1 MKPTAHGARC
11 WRLVLTGG
19 LLILLAL
26 APLGRSAAQD
36 ERPDPQPRPG
46 HGDPGPDPDPPPGG
60 PPDNPPP
67 DNPPADD
74 PPPADPIFLPAAT
87 CPDGS
92 VPLDGI
98 EAQGLALRSAMALGE
113 SPMTVAVVDRVG
125 NVLALFRRPSGSA
138 FLDDRAI
145 GLARTG
151 AFFSNHQAPLSSR
164 TVRFISGLHFP
175 AGIARTANAAL
186 FGIENTNRGCALNVT
201 YLPGKSVPP
210 ARRFAGG
217 SCQVGGFVIGCGT
230 GPVTGKTPR
239 LDSVAEDLDGA
250 AVDGGGFPL
259 FRAGK
264 VVGGIGVATSAPGPA
279 SEFAAYRSL
288 SGAFAP
294 PAGEIFL
301 DGIRLP
307 FVEQRTMPA
316 GASPGNSIGGF
327 AAVPLSAGECAPEG
341 DLIAVTAGSLGAGLA
356 QVEVAQIVAQA
367 IAGANRTR
375 AAIRLPLGSRTRMV
389 IAVADLDGRILA
401 LHRMP
406 DATVFSLDVAVAK
419 ARNVVYFSAGGPEA
433 AADLPGVAGRAVSN
447 RTINFVAQHLYPPGI
462 DGSGPGPF
470 LGLYQNDLLHPCTQ
484 GSQAPNPN
492 QNGIVFFAGSIPLY
506 KSGVLVGGLGISGD
520 GVEQDDYVSFLGAQ
534 GFLPPEAIWAD
545 RVKIWGARLPF
556 LKFPRNP
563 ER

>member
-1 MKPTAHGARC
+1 MRPRSLRSSFLVLGALSLLFVLAAHGVPPPREP
-11 WRLVLTGG
+11 
-19 LLILLAL
+19 I
-26 APLGRSAAQD
+26 
-36 ERPDPQPRPG
+36 DPV
-46 HGDPGPDPDPPPGG
+46 DPPPS
-60 PPDNPPP
+60 DPPP
-67 DNPPADD
+67 DVPPGD
-74 PPPADPIFLPAAT
+74 PVFLPAAT

-92 VPLDGI
+92 APLDGV
-98 EAQGLALRSAMALGE
+98 EAQGIALRSALAVGE

-125 NVLALFRRPSGSA
+125 NVLALFRRPSGASA
-138 FLDDRAI
+138 LDDRAV

-151 AFFSNHQAPLSSR
+151 AFFSNNQAPLSSR
-164 TVRFISGLHFP
+164 TVRFLSGLHFP
-175 AGIARTANAAL
+175 AGIRRTANAAL
-186 FGIENTNRGCALNVT
+186 YGIENTNRGCALNVT
-201 YLPGKSVPP
+201 FLAGKSVPP

-217 SCQVGGFVIGCGT
+217 TCQAGGSIVGCGT

-239 LDSVAEDLDGA
+239 LDAVAEDLDGG

-259 FRAGK
+259 FRGGK
-264 VVGGIGVATSAPGPA
+264 VVGGIGVATAAPGAA
-279 SEFAAYRSL
+279 SEFAAFSSL

-307 FVEQRTMPA
+307 FVAQRTMPA
-316 GASPGNSIGGF
+316 GSSPGSSTGGF
-327 AAVPLSAGECAPEG
+327 AAVPLPAGECAPEG
-341 DLIAVTAGSLGAGLA
+341 DLIATTSGTAGAGLA
-356 QVEVAQIVAQA
+356 QAEVAQIVAQS
-367 IAGANRTR
+367 IAAANRTR
-375 AAIRLPLGSRTRMV
+375 AAIRLPLGSRARMA

-406 DATVFSLDVAVAK
+406 DTTVFSLDVAVAK
-419 ARNVVYFSAGGPEA
+419 ARNVVYFSAGSPET

-470 LGLYQNDLLHPCTQ
+470 LGLYQNDFLHPCSQ

-506 KSGVLVGGLGISGD
+506 KNGALVGGLGISGD

-534 GFLPPEAIWAD
+534 GFLPPEPIWAD

>member
-1 MKPTAHGARC
+1 MRPRFLRSSFLVLGALFVLAAHGVPPPRE
-11 WRLVLTGG
+11 
-19 LLILLAL
+19 
-26 APLGRSAAQD
+26 PP
-36 ERPDPQPRPG
+36 PDDPPVDPPP
-46 HGDPGPDPDPPPGG
+46 GDPGPVDPPPGG
-60 PPDNPPP
+60 PVFRPTT
-67 DNPPADD
+67 
-74 PPPADPIFLPAAT
+74 T

-92 VPLDGI
+92 LPLDGV
-98 EAQGLALRSAMALGE
+98 EAQGLALRSAMAVGE
-113 SPMTVAVVDRVG
+113 APLTVAVVDRVG

-151 AFFSNHQAPLSSR
+151 AFFSNNQAPLSSR

-175 AGIARTANAAL
+175 PGIARTPNAAL
-186 FGIENTNRGCALNVT
+186 YGIENTNRGCTLNVT
-201 YLPGKSVPP
+201 FLPGQSVPP

-217 SCQVGGFVIGCGT
+217 FCQAAGFTIGCGT

-239 LDSVAEDLDGA
+239 LDQVPEDLDGA

-264 VVGGIGVATSAPGPA
+264 VVGGIGVATSSPGPA
-279 SEFAAYRSL
+279 AEFAAFSAL
-288 SGAFAP
+288 TGAFAP

-307 FVEQRTMPA
+307 FVEQRTMPSGA
-316 GASPGNSIGGF
+316 GPGSSIGAF
-327 AAVPLSAGECAPEG
+327 APVPLPAGECAPEG
-341 DLIAVTAGSLGAGLA
+341 DLVAVTGGTASTSGANLTP
-356 QVEVAQIVAQA
+356 QEVFHIVAQA

-375 AAIRLPLGSRTRMV
+375 AAIRLPPGSRARMA

-401 LHRMP
+401 FHRMP
-406 DATVFSLDVAVAK
+406 DATLFSLDVAVAK

-433 AADLPGVAGRAVSN
+433 GADLPGVAGRAASN
-447 RTINFVAQHLYPPGI
+447 RTINFTTQHLYPPGI

-470 LGLYQNDLLHPCTQ
+470 LGLYQNDFLNPCTQ

-506 KSGVLVGGLGISGD
+506 KNGVLVGGLGISGD
-520 GVEQDDYVSFLGAQ
+520 GVEQDDYVSFQGAR
-534 GFLPPEAIWAD
+534 GFLPPESIWAD

>member
-1 MKPTAHGARC
+1 MRPRFLRSSFLVLGALFVLAAHG
-11 WRLVLTGG
+11 V
-19 LLILLAL
+19 
-26 APLGRSAAQD
+26 
-36 ERPDPQPRPG
+36 
-46 HGDPGPDPDPPPGG
+46 PPPRD
-60 PPDNPPP
+60 PIDPI
-67 DNPPADD
+67 D
-74 PPPADPIFLPAAT
+74 PPPADPGPDDPPADPIFGPSAT

-92 VPLDGI
+92 APLDGV
-98 EAQGLALRSAMALGE
+98 EAQGLALRSALAVGE

-138 FLDDRAI
+138 ALDDRAI

-151 AFFSNHQAPLSSR
+151 AFFSNNQAPLSSR
-164 TVRFISGLHFP
+164 TVRFLSGLHFP

-186 FGIENTNRGCALNVT
+186 YGIENTNRGCALNVT
-201 YLPGKSVPP
+201 FLPGKSVPP
-210 ARRFAGG
+210 ARRLNGGACQAGG
-217 SCQVGGFVIGCGT
+217 STAGCGT

-239 LDSVAEDLDGA
+239 LDQVAQDLDGA
-250 AVDGGGFPL
+250 AVDGGGFPV

-264 VVGGIGVATSAPGPA
+264 GVGGIGVATSSPGPA
-279 SEFAAYRSL
+279 SEFAAFSAL

-316 GASPGNSIGGF
+316 GASPGSSIGAF
-327 AAVPLSAGECAPEG
+327 ATVTLSAGECAPEG
-341 DLIAVTAGSLGAGLA
+341 DLIATTGGTASTVGLSLA
-356 QVEVAQIVAQA
+356 EVSRIVAQA
-367 IAGANRTR
+367 NAGANRTR
-375 AAIRLPLGSRTRMV
+375 AAIRLPLGSRARMA

-406 DATVFSLDVAVAK
+406 DTTVFSLDVAVAK

-433 AADLPGVAGRAVSN
+433 ASDLPGVAGRAVSN

-470 LGLYQNDLLHPCTQ
+470 LNLYQNDFLHPCSQ

-492 QNGIVFFAGSIPLY
+492 QNGIVFFAGSVPLY
-506 KSGVLVGGLGISGD
+506 RNGALVGGLGISGD
-520 GVEQDDYVSFLGAQ
+520 GVEQDDYVAFLGAQ
-534 GFLPPEAIWAD
+534 GFLPPESIWAD

>member
-1 MKPTAHGARC
+1 MRRFSLRSSFLVLGVLFVIAAHGVPPPR
-11 WRLVLTGG
+11 
-19 LLILLAL
+19 
-26 APLGRSAAQD
+26 
-36 ERPDPQPRPG
+36 DPI
-46 HGDPGPDPDPPPGG
+46 DPVDPP
-60 PPDNPPP
+60 
-67 DNPPADD
+67 DD
-74 PPPADPIFLPAAT
+74 PPPADPGPNDPPPVDPPPGDPIFGPSAT

-92 VPLDGI
+92 APLDAV
-98 EAQGLALRSAMALGE
+98 EAQGLALRSAMAVGE
-113 SPMTVAVVDRVG
+113 SPMTVAVVDRPG

-138 FLDDRAI
+138 ALDDRAI

-151 AFFSNHQAPLSSR
+151 AFFSNNQAPLSSR
-164 TVRFISGLHFP
+164 TVRFLSGLHFP
-175 AGIARTANAAL
+175 PGIARTANAAL
-186 FGIENTNRGCALNVT
+186 YGIENTNRGCALNVT
-201 YLPGKSVPP
+201 FLPGKSVPP
-210 ARRFAGG
+210 ARRLNGGACQAGG
-217 SCQVGGFVIGCGT
+217 STAGCGS

-239 LDSVAEDLDGA
+239 LDQVAQDLDGA
-250 AVDGGGFPL
+250 AVDGGGFPI
-259 FRAGK
+259 FRTGK

-279 SEFAAYRSL
+279 SEFAAFSAL

-307 FVEQRTMPA
+307 FVAQRTMPS
-316 GASPGNSIGGF
+316 GTSPGSSIGGF

-341 DLIAVTAGSLGAGLA
+341 DLIATTGGTASTASLS
-356 QVEVAQIVAQA
+356 QPEVARIVAQA

-375 AAIRLPLGSRTRMV
+375 AAIRLPLGSRARMA

-406 DATVFSLDVAVAK
+406 DTTVFSLDVAVAK
-419 ARNVVYFSAGGPEA
+419 ARNVVYFSAGVPEA
-433 AADLPGVAGRAVSN
+433 ASDLPGVAGRAVSN
-447 RTINFVAQHLYPPGI
+447 RTINFVAQHLFPPGI

-470 LGLYQNDLLHPCTQ
+470 LNLYQNDFLHPCTQ

-506 KSGVLVGGLGISGD
+506 RNGVLVGGLGISGD
-520 GVEQDDYVSFLGAQ
+520 GVEQDDYVAFLGAQ